1 MSSVK
6 KTAATGG
13 EAEQSLDFADSA
25 AAQTLFGELNRNLH
39 TVEQAAGVR
48 IHQRGSG
55 LRVQGRTHAVEL
67 AVSALRQLYELARK
81 GYPVFS
87 QDVAFGL
94 RILEASPA
102 ASLEEIF
109 LEKVCITSKKRII
122 SPKTLNQKNY
132 IEAIR
137 RNDIVFGIGPAGT
150 GKTYLAV
157 AMAVAALTAEQVQ
170 RIILTRPAVEAG
182 EKLGF
187 LPGDLAQKVDPYL
200 RPLTDALNDM
210 LGAEKAADLV
220 ERGVV
225 EVAPLAFMRGR
236 TLNKGFII
244 LDEAQNT
251 TREQMKMFLT
261 RIGFDSQAVITGDIT
276 QVDLP
281 GGQPSGL
288 VEAQALLQNIEGI
301 AFSPFDSSD
310 VVRHPLVQKIIHAY
324 DTVSR
329 REPPRSAS

>member
-1 MSSVK
+1 MAFSVK
-6 KTAATGG
+6 KTAVQAGG
-13 EAEQSLDFADSA
+13 EIEQSLDFADSA

-39 TVEQAAGVR
+39 TIEQAAGVR
-48 IHQRGSG
+48 IHQRGGG
-55 LRVQGRTHAVEL
+55 LRVQGRPHAVEL

-157 AMAVAALTAEQVQ
+157 AIAVAALTAEQVQ

-210 LGAEKAADLV
+210 LGAEKAAELV

-281 GGQPSGL
+281 GGQASGL

-301 AFSPFDSSD
+301 AFCPFDKSD

-324 DTVSR
+324 DTAGSR
-329 REPPRSAS
+329 REPS

>member
-1 MSSVK
+1 VPVPLVPK
-6 KTAATGG
+6 KTADTV
-13 EAEQSLDFADSA
+13 EQGLDFADQA
-25 AAQTLFGELNRNLH
+25 AAQALFGELNRNLH

-48 IHQRGSG
+48 IHQRGSE
-55 LRVQGRTHAVEL
+55 LRIQGQTHAVEL
-67 AVSALRQLYELARK
+67 AASALRQLYELVRK

-94 RILEASPA
+94 RILEVSPA

-157 AMAVAALTAEQVQ
+157 AMAVAALAAEQVQ

-220 ERGVV
+220 ERGVI

-281 GGQPSGL
+281 GGQASGL
-288 VEAQALLQNIEGI
+288 VEAHALLQNIEGI
-301 AFSPFDSSD
+301 AFCPFDSSD

-324 DTVSR
+324 DT
-329 REPPRSAS
+329 ASHR